1 MIVMNVEEGN
11 LPEAINIIVTKHSV
25 NQLCVCWSE
34 AEQCWQISFPHD
46 DCRCADPYEQD
57 D

>member
-11 LPEAINIIVTKHSV
+11 LPDAISILVTKHCV

-34 AEQCWQISFPHD
+34 EEQCWKISFPQAPETYEPD
-46 DCRCADPYEQD
+46 DAA
-57 D
+57 